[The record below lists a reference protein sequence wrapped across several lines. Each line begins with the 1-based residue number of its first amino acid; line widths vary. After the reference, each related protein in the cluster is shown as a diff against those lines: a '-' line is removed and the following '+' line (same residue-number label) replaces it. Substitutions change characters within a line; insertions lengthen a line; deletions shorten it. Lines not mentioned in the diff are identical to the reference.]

1 MKKYI
6 IAILL
11 TSFIFNVYAQL
22 QEETLNY
29 RRSSLY
35 SILIAYPSQK
45 YHKDITDVFFSIP
58 IPEKF
63 NNHDLSVKVVSS
75 AERKQEKI
83 ENINDFII
91 SNAVARRM
99 IAKWFDRDPETGYFD
114 MNLVASRGNYDATY
128 FDVELAKQT
137 VRGVGQ
143 LADAGEELIGNT
155 FLIVNDIKYVDK
167 GEGAK
172 LAADIFKAIGV
183 ITSEIAKDTV
193 FKSLGDDIGDM
204 VSSIKGF
211 KVTVTSYLYRLDW
224 NDEVAGTL
232 FQSLYMTENDFDT
245 LKKKAFDDEKQLF
258 KLKYIGK
265 QSVNSGKTSIEGVN
279 LETPE
284 QMIRKV
290 CTRAIDKSIVELQK
304 VHEEFRVK
312 TPIFSVGATI
322 KAKIGMKEGVAS
334 GSKFEVLEQTIDKE
348 GRTQYKRVGLIKP
361 VGKIWDNRY
370 MAAEEKSA
378 TAHLAYTEFKKVSGG
393 DFYPG
398 MLIREIK

>member
-11 TSFIFNVYAQL
+11 TSFIFSAYAQL

-35 SILIAYPSQK
+35 SILISHPSQK
-45 YHKDITDVFFSIP
+45 FHKEITDVFFSIP

-63 NNHDLSVKVVSS
+63 NNHDLSVKIVSS

-83 ENINDFII
+83 ENINDFIVN
-91 SNAVARRM
+91 NAVPRRM
-99 IAKWFDRDPETGYFD
+99 VAKWFDRDPETGYFD
-114 MNLVASRGNYDATY
+114 MSLIASRGNYDATY
-128 FDVELAKQT
+128 FDVEVAKQT

-167 GEGAK
+167 GEVAKIVGEGFKLFGAI
-172 LAADIFKAIGV
+172 ATG
-183 ITSEIAKDTV
+183 ITQDTSYRS
-193 FKSLGDDIGDM
+193 FGNDM
-204 VSSIKGF
+204 SDFLSQIKGF
-211 KVTVTSYLYRLDW
+211 RVTVTTYLYRLDW

-232 FQSLYMTENDFDT
+232 YQSLYMTENDFDAQ
-245 LKKKAFDDEKQLF
+245 KKKAFDNEDRLF

-279 LETPE
+279 LESPE

-304 VHEEFRVK
+304 NHEEFRVK
-312 TPIFSVGATI
+312 TPIFSVSGTI
-322 KAKIGMKEGVAS
+322 KAKIGMKEGVTSA
-334 GSKFEVLEQTIDKE
+334 SKFEVLEQIVDNN
-348 GRTQYKRVGLIKP
+348 GRTQYKRVGVIKP
-361 VGKIWDNRY
+361 AGKIWDNRY

-378 TAHLAYTEFKKVSGG
+378 TAHLAYTEFKKVSGS